1 MMRHLM
7 QAPGKA
13 PFEMVFP
20 SRWIRSN
27 VAPVND
33 GGAKHA
39 LNPLARALAMVGPV
53 LPDWTQHAQHF
64 FCADS

>member
-13 PFEMVFP
+13 PFEMIFP
-20 SRWIRSN
+20 SGRIRPT

-33 GGAKHA
+33 GSAEHA
-39 LNPLARALAMVGPV
+39 LDLNRRARTFIAAEDPSQLRWG
-53 LPDWTQHAQHF
+53 
-64 FCADS
+64 